1 MIGFA
6 LILAALIGSTVILGA
21 AIVGVLIP
29 AVLSRP
35 VAMLPVLNADV
46 RMLSTQSSLRATQS
60 VGLLLFYEF

>member
-1 MIGFA
+1 
-6 LILAALIGSTVILGA
+6 
-21 AIVGVLIP
+21 VGVLIP